1 MVEMNRGELAA
12 RMLAMVGSAA
22 LLLSA
27 CGGSSSSSNSSGVS
41 TVDAISRAAY
51 VSGSQTGYK
60 MRMSMQVGAAGQ
72 TALSASGTGTFNVP
86 QRTGTMNL
94 SMSLPVATAGA
105 GRLSMD
111 EIITPDTLYMRLP
124 AALTSRLPGGKPWIS
139 MSVHQLGKAAGIPG
153 LSSFMNGSTG
163 NPSNYLQYL
172 KGASSTKVH
181 SLGPGYDNGV
191 STQGYGALLDLTKAT
206 NRLPSGERAQAHRAI
221 AALEKMTGLH
231 YIPVSVWVD
240 SHHLVRRMTMSFN
253 ERVPGTAQSLNV
265 SMQMDFL
272 DYGPQPA
279 PGIPPASEVNNL
291 LSLLH
296 GGLGSIASGA

>member
-1 MVEMNRGELAA
+1 
-12 RMLAMVGSAA
+12 MLAMVGLAA
-22 LLLSA
+22 LLLGA

-51 VSGSQTGYK
+51 VSGNQTGYK

-72 TALSASGTGTFNVP
+72 AAVSASGTGTFNVP

-105 GRLSMD
+105 GKLSMA
-111 EIITPDTLYMRLP
+111 EIITPHTLYMRLP
-124 AALTSRLPGGKPWIS
+124 AALTSSLPGGKPWIS
-139 MSVHQLGKAAGIPG
+139 MSVDQLGKAAGIPG

-172 KGASSTKVH
+172 KAASASRVH

-191 STQGYGALLDLTKAT
+191 NTEGYGALLDLSKET
-206 NRLPSGERAQAHRAI
+206 NRLAPRERAQARQAV

-240 SHHLVRRMTMSFN
+240 SHHLVRRMMMSFN
-253 ERVPGTAQSLNV
+253 ERVPGTGQSLSV
-265 SMQMDFL
+265 SMRMDFL
-272 DYGPQPA
+272 DYGPQPK
-279 PGIPPASEVNNL
+279 PSIPPASQVNNF

-296 GGLGSIASGA
+296 GGLGSIASAA

>member
-1 MVEMNRGELAA
+1 MGASV
-12 RMLAMVGSAA
+12 A

-27 CGGSSSSSNSSGVS
+27 CGGSSSSSNSSNSSGVS

-51 VSGSQTGYK
+51 VSGNQSGYK

-72 TALSASGTGTFNVP
+72 AAVSASGTGTFNVP

-105 GRLSMD
+105 GKLTMD
-111 EIITPDTLYMRLP
+111 EIITPQTLYMRLP
-124 AALTSRLPGGKPWIS
+124 AALTSQLPGGKPWIS
-139 MSVHQLGKAAGIPG
+139 MNADQLGKAAGIPG

-172 KGASSTKVH
+172 KAASATKVQ
-181 SLGPGYDNGV
+181 SLGSGQDNGV
-191 STQGYGALLDLTKAT
+191 STEGYRALLDLSKESS
-206 NRLPSGERAQAHRAI
+206 RLPSSERTQARQAV
-221 AALEKMTGLH
+221 AALEKLTGLH

-253 ERVPGTAQSLNV
+253 ERVPGTGQSLTV
-265 SMQMDFL
+265 SMRMDFL
-272 DYGPQPA
+272 DYGPQPT
-279 PGIPPASEVNNL
+279 PSIPPASQVNNF

-296 GGLGSIASGA
+296 GGLGSIASGV